1 MMCFIE
7 KQLEQA
13 NAYCF
18 FEKPRVPKVILLGS
32 RRAESRQ
39 QAEPAG
45 LKKDAGS

>member
-18 FEKPRVPKVILLGS
+18 FEKPIPGS
-32 RRAESRQ
+32 DFKGNS
-39 QAEPAG
+39 PG
-45 LKKDAGS
+45 